1 MAAPVLA
8 MGLTCPAEN
17 WSLVFVRGCFLC
29 LLLAVLLMV
38 SCRCSWGHS
47 DNSHDHVLGLAG
59 GQDVA
64 AVLGRLE
71 LRSELESKEL

>member
-1 MAAPVLA
+1 MAAPLLA
-8 MGLTCPAEN
+8 TGLACRAEN

-38 SCRCSWGHS
+38 SRRCSWGHS
-47 DNSHDHVLGLAG
+47 DNSHGHVLGLAG
-59 GQDVA
+59 GQGLA

-71 LRSELESKEL
+71 LCSELESKGL